1 MKLTRAL
8 GLLALT
14 TTLAFAQ
21 QSGQDATGHGQSPA
35 PTTTTNRQDTKVDLA
50 PAGTSVKNQYKSKG
64 KTQQKTTAKKPT
76 KK

>member
-1 MKLTRAL
+1 MKITRAL

-21 QSGQDATGHGQSPA
+21 QTGQDATGHGQSPA
-35 PTTTTNRQDTKVDLA
+35 PTTTNRQDTKVDLA
-50 PAGTSVKNQYKSKG
+50 PAGTDVKKQFR
-64 KTQQKTTAKKPT
+64 TTGQTAAKPKAKKPT